1 MCIKSVLRLVQLEW
15 VHVFQSNWHLL
26 LPSKTLSELYFSAF
40 IIFFFFHALLG
51 SPLGIALRFAIH
63 VTAKLCAGSPAETD
77 SAYGRR
83 NIIDR

>member
-1 MCIKSVLRLVQLEW
+1 MHKVRPEARPIGVGACVPKQLALAASVQNAFRAIFLC
-15 VHVFQSNWHLL
+15 
-26 LPSKTLSELYFSAF
+26 LYY
-40 IIFFFFHALLG
+40 FFFFHALLG